1 VTQVRFSNEQYDR
14 WAEYEALKI
23 RRPAAAKA
31 VADAIQVIYRD
42 PKLAAA
48 RYSIA
53 LASDSAY
60 KAMPFLDGEGDKT
73 CLVWREYPDA
83 DDEIE
88 VVDFSHPWGDLDNP
102 PEWPRPD

>member
-1 VTQVRFSNEQYDR
+1 
-14 WAEYEALKI
+14 
-23 RRPAAAKA
+23 
-31 VADAIQVIYRD
+31 
-42 PKLAAA
+42 
-48 RYSIA
+48 
-53 LASDSAY
+53 
-60 KAMPFLDGEGDKT
+60 MPFLDGEGDKT